1 MHQRLR
7 SPELWY
13 ALVAMGATSVLAA
26 LVLHLWNASLGV
38 PLFPSGDGFYALMQ
52 IKGELD
58 NGWVLTNSHLGAPFG
73 QELYDFAANRELIH
87 VLVVEVLGLFT
98 SNPAAIYNA
107 YYLLSFP
114 LIALVAYLV
123 LRWLGLSRP
132 AAATVS
138 VLYALA
144 PFHFRHSTFLWAY
157 WAVPLAAYLIL
168 AVYSNAPLFESRR
181 RSLLTLAAAAAVALT
196 SFYFAGFTVIL
207 VLLATA
213 IAFAVSRQRKTLVT
227 GAVIAV
233 AIVGIGA
240 IVESPALVYRLQHGE
255 NPVAGKRNRGDTQI
269 FSTNILQLVIPVPEH
284 RVGPLRTLS
293 ARWRS
298 ESRIDEEATHLGLVA
313 ALGFIWLLA
322 LAVAAAA
329 GAPGRFVRD
338 QRQRH
343 LALATLTALLVGTTG
358 GISGLIAYGIT
369 PQLRT
374 WTRLSIFIAFFALAA
389 IGLLL
394 DAGAAALRGRGVR
407 LPPVAVAVLLG
418 GICVIG
424 ALDQTTRLAV
434 PNYDVN
440 AAAYNSDDVFAQAI
454 ERRLGDGGSV
464 YQLPYLQ
471 FPESEPVGGIGPYDQ
486 VRPYLHS
493 NGIDWSFGSMKGRD
507 DDWQADTSG
516 APPEAL
522 VPAVAAAGFDGI
534 QVDRAGY
541 PDLGR
546 ELEAELE
553 RTTGVAPVTSGDDR
567 FSFYDLRPYTDRQK
581 VELTPAQ
588 IEGLGDATI
597 HPVRTEWT
605 DDFAAR
611 KQEGLDPARWAV
623 VPNASLTLANPSD
636 AERST
641 ELFVKLTR
649 KGGTP
654 TGVTIA
660 YPDGTSEQV
669 EVPPEGVDVKR
680 TVRLRPGES
689 TLRFAIEGAAIA
701 AEDSPTGYVQ
711 LVGWRL
717 TPTLP

>member
-1 MHQRLR
+1 MRQRLR
-7 SPELWY
+7 NPEVGY
-13 ALVAMGATSVLAA
+13 ALLTMAATSVLVV

-38 PLFPSGDGFYALMQ
+38 PLFPSGDGYYALMQ
-52 IKGELD
+52 IKGVLD
-58 NGWVLTNSHLGAPFG
+58 NGWVLSNPHLGAPFG

-87 VLVVEVLGLFT
+87 VLVIEVLGLFT
-98 SNPAAIYNA
+98 SNPAAIYNV
-107 YYLLSFP
+107 YYLVTFP
-114 LIALVAYLV
+114 VIALVAYLV
-123 LRWLGLSRP
+123 LRWLGVSRP

-240 IVESPALVYRLQHGE
+240 VAESPALVYRLQHGE
-255 NPVAGKRNRGDTQI
+255 NPVAGKRNRGDTQV
-269 FSTNILQLVIPVPEH
+269 FSTNILQLVIPVPDH
-284 RVGPLRTLS
+284 RIGPLSTLN

-298 ESRIDEEATHLGLVA
+298 ETRIDSEATHLGLVA
-313 ALGFIWLLA
+313 ALGFVWLLA

-338 QRQRH
+338 ARHRH

-407 LPPVAVAVLLG
+407 LPTVAVAAVLG
-418 GICVIG
+418 GICLFGV
-424 ALDQTTRLAV
+424 LDQTTRLVV
-434 PNYDVN
+434 PNYDGN
-440 AAAYNSDDVFAQAI
+440 AAAYDSDDAFAKVI
-454 ERRLGDGGSV
+454 ERRLGDGAAV

-471 FPESEPVGGIGPYDQ
+471 FPESKEVGGIGPYDQ
-486 VRPYLHS
+486 VRLYLRS
-493 NGIDWSFGSMKGRD
+493 NGIDWSFGAMKGRD

-522 VPAVAAAGFDGI
+522 VPAVTAAGFDGI

-546 ELEAELE
+546 GLEAELQ
-553 RTTGVAPVTSGDDR
+553 RTTGVVPVISRDNR
-567 FSFYDLRPYTDRQK
+567 FSFYDLGPYADRLRS
-581 VELTPAQ
+581 ELSPAQ
-588 IEGLGDATI
+588 IEALGDATI

-605 DDFAAR
+605 GGFAAR
-611 KQEGLDPARWAV
+611 QQEGLDPARWAV
-623 VPNASLTLANPSD
+623 QPSATLTLANPSD

-641 ELFVKLTR
+641 DLFVKLTR
-649 KGGTP
+649 KGGAAA
-654 TGVTIA
+654 GVTVA
-660 YPDGTSEQV
+660 YPDGTSQRV
-669 EVPPEGVDVKR
+669 EVPPEGVDVER
-680 TVRLRPGES
+680 TLRLPPGES
-689 TLRFAIEGAAIA
+689 TLRLAIEGAPIA
-701 AEDSPTGYVQ
+701 AEGAPTGYVQ

-717 TPTLP
+717 TPTPP

>member
-1 MHQRLR
+1 MRQRLR
-7 SPELWY
+7 SPELRY
-13 ALVAMGATSVLAA
+13 ALLAMAASSVLAA

-38 PLFPSGDGFYALMQ
+38 PLSPSGDGFYALMQ
-52 IKGELD
+52 IKAELD
-58 NGWVLTNSHLGAPFG
+58 TGWVLSNPHLGAPFG

-87 VLVVEVLGLFT
+87 VLVVELLGLFT

-168 AVYSNAPLFESRR
+168 AVYSNAALFESRR

-207 VLLATA
+207 LLLATA
-213 IAFAVSRQRKTLVT
+213 IAFAVSRQRRTLVT
-227 GAVIAV
+227 GAAIAV

-240 IVESPALVYRLQHGE
+240 VAESPAIVYRLQHGE
-255 NPVAGKRNRGDTQI
+255 NSIAGKRNRGDTQI

-284 RVGPLRTLS
+284 RIGPLRTLS

-313 ALGFIWLLA
+313 ALGFVWLLA

-338 QRQRH
+338 TRQRH

-394 DAGAAALRGRGVR
+394 DAGAAALRDRGVR
-407 LPPVAVAVLLG
+407 LPAVAVAAVLV
-418 GICVIG
+418 GICVFG

-434 PNYDVN
+434 PGYDAN
-440 AAAYNSDDVFAQAI
+440 ASAYDSDQVFANEI
-454 ERRLGDGGSV
+454 ERRLGDGGAV

-493 NGIDWSFGSMKGRD
+493 NGIEWSFGAMKGRD

-546 ELEAELE
+546 ELETQLQQ
-553 RTTGVAPVTSGDDR
+553 TTGTIPLVSPDNR
-567 FSFYDLRPYTDRQK
+567 FSFFDLGPYADRQRA
-581 VELTPAQ
+581 ELTPAR
-588 IEGLGDATI
+588 IEALGEATI

-605 DDFAAR
+605 GDFGAR
-611 KQEGLDPARWAV
+611 KQEGLDSARWAFR
-623 VPNASLTLANPSD
+623 PNVRLMLANPSD

-649 KGGTP
+649 KGGTAV
-654 TGVTIA
+654 GVTIT
-660 YPDGTSEQV
+660 YPDGTSERV
-669 EVPPEGVDVKR
+669 DVPPEGVDVKR
-680 TVRLRPGES
+680 TLEIPPGSSTVRLD
-689 TLRFAIEGAAIA
+689 IEGGQIS
-701 AEDSPTGYVQ
+701 AEGSPTGYLQ